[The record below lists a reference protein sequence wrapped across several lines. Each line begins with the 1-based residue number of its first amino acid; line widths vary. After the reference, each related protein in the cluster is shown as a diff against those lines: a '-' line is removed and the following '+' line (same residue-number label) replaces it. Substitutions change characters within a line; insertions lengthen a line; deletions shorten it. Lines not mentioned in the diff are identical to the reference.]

1 MSDGDKTP
9 GMKSAYEL
17 ALERLDQ
24 QGIDR
29 PREDGLEVRI
39 REEIAEIRSR
49 SEASIAKLEILL
61 RDRLQSLHDPVERA
75 AAQREYALDRQRLER
90 QRDQKIDKV
99 RAGS

>member
-1 MSDGDKTP
+1 MSDEDKTT

-29 PREDGLEVRI
+29 PREEGLDSNIRDQIAEVR
-39 REEIAEIRSR
+39 SR
-49 SEASIAKLEILL
+49 TEASLAKLEILL
-61 RDRLQSLHDPVERA
+61 RDRLKTLHDPVERA
-75 AAQREYALDRQRLER
+75 AAQREYAIDRQRLEAQRKR
-90 QRDQKIDKV
+90 QIEKL

>member
-1 MSDGDKTP
+1 MSDDDKTT

-29 PREDGLEVRI
+29 PREEGLDTSI

-49 SEASIAKLEILL
+49 TQASLAKLEILL
-61 RDRLQSLHDPVERA
+61 RDRLQSLHDPVDRA
-75 AAQREYALDRQRLER
+75 AAQREYAIDRQRLED
-90 QRDQKIDKV
+90 QRDQKIEKLRTD
-99 RAGS
+99 S

>member
-1 MSDGDKTP
+1 
-9 GMKSAYEL
+9 MKSAYEL